1 MVKDS
6 PLSLLW
12 GGFDP
17 RPRNFCMPQAWPKK
31 ERRKEGREGEG
42 LSKSGVMDK
51 TVWCAPLIFYCYYYY
66 FRCFAF

>member
-1 MVKDS
+1 MPGAHS
-6 PLSLLW
+6 ISMGRRRRE
-12 GGFDP
+12 GGGQ
-17 RPRNFCMPQAWPKK
+17 RGREGKK